1 MRVAVCFW
9 GICRSTDYTI
19 ESIENNIFSPL
30 RTAGIDYDTFVHT
43 YTVYAPYENRRAGE
57 YTIQLKN
64 TLWKLLKPTSVKV
77 DHQARID
84 TTLRYEDYRRMGDP
98 WGEDSD
104 TTWQTFNN
112 HIRALWSLKEVTR
125 LWEASS
131 NVYDAILYVR
141 PDVRFSVPLN
151 IEWLIFV
158 PNDSIVIPNFQLI
171 NGVNDRFA
179 IARPNVAKVYGKRF
193 DGALEYS
200 KSHQLHSETYL
211 SDTLKVA
218 NIKVLPVYFPFCRIR
233 ANGLVHQG
241 DVQ

>member
-1 MRVAVCFW
+1 MRVAICFW

-30 RTAGIDYDTFVHT
+30 RNSGVEYDTFVHT
-43 YTVYAPYENRRAGE
+43 YTLYAPYENRRAGE
-57 YTIQLKN
+57 YGIQLKN
-64 TLWKLLKPTSVKV
+64 TLWKLLKPTCVNV
-77 DHQARID
+77 DHQASID
-84 TTLRYEDYRRMGDP
+84 ARLHYEDYRRMGDP

-131 NVYDAILYVR
+131 NIYDAIVYVR

-158 PNDSIVIPNFQLI
+158 EKNSIVIPNFQLI

-179 IARPNVAKVYGKRF
+179 IALPGPAKVYGKRF

-211 SDTLKVA
+211 SDVLMGA
-218 NIKVLPVYFPFCRIR
+218 NIKVRPVYFPFCRIR
-233 ANGLVHQG
+233 ANGVIHQG
-241 DVQ
+241 DL